1 MSVSTLQNLRSA
13 LQHSKEDK
21 KIGGLKMVNKY
32 AHVLEER
39 QINDRTG
46 EIWKITDVPKTWRAK
61 TQDKIEADGYVV
73 LEDGTVDK
81 APAKGDKR

>member
-1 MSVSTLQNLRSA
+1 
-13 LQHSKEDK
+13 
-21 KIGGLKMVNKY
+21 MVNKY

-46 EIWKITDVPKTWRAK
+46 EIWTINDVPKTWRKK
-61 TQDKIEADGYVV
+61 TQDKVEADGYII

-81 APAKGDKR
+81 APAKEET

>member
-1 MSVSTLQNLRSA
+1 
-13 LQHSKEDK
+13 
-21 KIGGLKMVNKY
+21 MVNKY

-61 TQDKIEADGYVV
+61 TQIKVEADGYVV
-73 LEDGTVDK
+73 LDDGTVDK
-81 APAKGDKR
+81 APAKSDKR

>member
-1 MSVSTLQNLRSA
+1 
-13 LQHSKEDK
+13 
-21 KIGGLKMVNKY
+21 MVNKY

-46 EIWKITDVPKTWRAK
+46 EIWTINDVPKTWRKK
-61 TQDKIEADGYVV
+61 TQDKVEADGYII

-81 APAKGDKR
+81 APAKEEKR